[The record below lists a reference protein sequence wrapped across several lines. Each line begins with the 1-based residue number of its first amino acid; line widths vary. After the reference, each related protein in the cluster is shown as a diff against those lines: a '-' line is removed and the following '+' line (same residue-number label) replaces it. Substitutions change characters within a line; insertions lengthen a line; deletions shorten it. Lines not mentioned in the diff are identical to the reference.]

1 MTKGLIH
8 AHQGLAYL
16 LVLSTSLSL
25 LIAVLNGALGSKPG
39 LVKLGTVLGRK
50 VEPALMGI
58 VGLLGLGSWV
68 AAGLPVTTP
77 YLWVGVAAVVGQS
90 VVAVKGTKP
99 TLIQL
104 AAGDA
109 GVRWRWPVSALAS
122 ALIVWGIFGLM
133 QAF

>member
-1 MTKGLIH
+1 MTKGLIN

-16 LVLSTSLSL
+16 LILSTSLSL
-25 LIAVLNGALGSKPG
+25 VISVLNGALGSKLG
-39 LVKLGTVLGRK
+39 LVKAGTVLGRK

-58 VGLLGLGSWV
+58 VGLLGLGSWI
-68 AAGLPVTTP
+68 AAGLPVATP
-77 YLWVGVAAVVGQS
+77 YLWAGVAAVVGQS
-90 VVAVKGTKP
+90 AIAVKGTKP

-109 GVRWRWPVSALAS
+109 SVRWRWPVSALAS
-122 ALIVWGIFGLM
+122 AFIVWGIFGMM